1 MKADKCITTKVLYIL
16 HQLGCCRFF
25 LWFCTSSRC
34 DFLCWCVIRC
44 HWWRKC
50 VPLHYQKLR
59 FFCYEKNSHFYFN
72 DRTSCN
78 LVYWSTIKIYNARLY
93 YYLKY
98 FQYTLPYLFR
108 LFINSITTSPSGY
121 TTNNTELNM
130 YIAPKIRLKHSTY
143 RSFKK
148 DLKGIRFKLRQD
160 M

>member
-1 MKADKCITTKVLYIL
+1 MHKNKGFIHTPPVGMLQVLPLVLYL
-16 HQLGCCRFF
+16 FPV
-25 LWFCTSSRC
+25 WFSLLMCY
-34 DFLCWCVIRC
+34 
-44 HWWRKC
+44 KM
-50 VPLHYQKLR
+50 PLMEKVRTFALPKITVFSYQ
-59 FFCYEKNSHFYFN
+59 KNSHFYFN

-108 LFINSITTSPSGY
+108 LFINSITTSPPGY